1 VASRGGLS
9 LELPEALRPG
19 AASRWTRAITEADVA
34 RFAELS
40 GDRGRQHLE
49 RDVKGRLMAH
59 GLLTATL
66 PTKLGGDMNYIA
78 RTMEFEFV
86 KAVYAGDELTCDGTV
101 LATIAQRARFK
112 VRFAFEVRNQ
122 DGETVLR
129 GTTSGQI
136 LRAP

>member
-1 VASRGGLS
+1 MSDI
-9 LELPEALRPG
+9 PEALRPG
-19 AASRWTRAITEADVA
+19 ARTRWTRAITESDVA

-40 GDRGRQHLE
+40 GDRGRHHLE
-49 RDVKGRLMAH
+49 RDERGRLMAH

-66 PTKLGGDMNYIA
+66 PTKLGGDMNFIA

-86 KAVYAGDELTCDGTV
+86 KAVYAGDALTCEGVVVATV
-101 LATIAQRARFK
+101 VQRARFK

-129 GTTSGQI
+129 GATAGQI
-136 LRAP
+136 SRAA

>member
-1 VASRGGLS
+1 MKPE
-9 LELPEALRPG
+9 ELPEALRPG
-19 AASRWTRAITEADVA
+19 AASRWKRAITADDVA

-40 GDRGRQHLE
+40 GDRGRHHLAPDE
-49 RDVKGRLMAH
+49 QGRLLAH

-66 PTKLGGDMNYIA
+66 PTKLGGDMNFIA

-101 LATIAQRARFK
+101 VSTIPQRARFK
-112 VRFAFEVRNQ
+112 VRFSFEVRNQ

-136 LRAP
+136 LR

>member
-1 VASRGGLS
+1 LKPDAIPPG
-9 LELPEALRPG
+9 LRPG
-19 AASRWTRAITEADVA
+19 AESRWARTITEDDVA
-34 RFAELS
+34 RFADLS
-40 GDRGRQHLE
+40 GDRGRHHLE
-49 RDVKGRLMAH
+49 RDDKGRLLAH

-78 RTMEFEFV
+78 RTMEFEFL
-86 KAVYAGDELTCDGTV
+86 KAVYAGDRLTCDGTV
-101 LATIAQRARFK
+101 VSTIAQRARYK

-136 LRAP
+136 LR